1 MKAAVWYG
9 RQDTRLVEVPEPPAP
24 GPGEVKIKVAWV
36 GVCGTDLHEYAAGPI
51 FMPIEPHPLTGKCA
65 PLTQGHEFSGIIQQA
80 GPGVD
85 DFKPGDRITAD
96 SATWCGKCWA
106 CQRREYS
113 LCDKA
118 AFLGLGRDGVFAK
131 YVTMPADGVYHI
143 PPSLSLEKASFCEPT
158 AVAIHALRKGR
169 MMAGDSVLVIG
180 AGNQGLLTWQI
191 LKHSPAYKVFVVARK
206 GMRSN
211 LAKQLGAEV
220 LDPTEIDV
228 VAEVKRRTGGDG
240 VDLTIETAG
249 QPETVAMALQ
259 ATRKLGRVVEV
270 GIFEKPV
277 QIELNNLVF
286 KEIELIGILNNGGEF
301 PQAIQMLADGR
312 VDPTP
317 MISNRISLEDVVE
330 KGFKECITNKR
341 GNVKVIVNCNKDLYD
356 K

>member
-65 PLTQGHEFSGIIQQA
+65 PLTQGHEFSGIIQQV

-96 SATWCGKCWA
+96 SATWCGKCWP

-131 YVTMPADGVYHI
+131 YVTMPADGVYHL

-228 VAEVKRRTGGDG
+228 VAEVKRRTSGDG

-249 QPETVAMALQ
+249 QPETVGMALQ

-277 QIELNNLVF
+277 QIEMNDLVF

-330 KGFKECITNKR
+330 KGFKECIANKR